1 MTCRLALV
9 CCLLWL
15 PLAGHAAT
23 AALTLQ
29 LCQSDEGDYPWTLP
43 DRPGLNNLLIERAAR
58 RTGVAVRFHA
68 MPWARCLF
76 KTSMGGMDGIV
87 AASYRP
93 ERRHIGVYPLR
104 DGLPDAERR
113 LMRNRY
119 LLYRRKGDAG
129 VQWDGRRLQVDGPV
143 GVQTG
148 YSIAT
153 TLRQRGATISQR
165 ERLPGRLLEE
175 LAAGNLRAI
184 TLTAGEGER
193 LLADMPVYG
202 RAIEALPQPLE
213 EKDFYLVFSHRFRQ
227 QNPALTER
235 FWQAL
240 RMEQQSAD
248 WHAESARFR

>member
-1 MTCRLALV
+1 MTCRLALL

-15 PLAGHAAT
+15 PLASQADT
-23 AALTLQ
+23 VLTLQ

-58 RTGVAVRFHA
+58 RTGVAVSFHA

-87 AASYRP
+87 AASYRA
-93 ERRHIGVYPLR
+93 ERRRIGVYPWR
-104 DGLPDAERR
+104 NGQPDAERR

-119 LLYRRKGDAG
+119 LLYRRKGDTG
-129 VQWDGRRLQVDGPV
+129 VQWDGQRLKVEGLV

-153 TLRQRGATISQR
+153 TLRQRGVAISQR
-165 ERLPGRLLEE
+165 ERLPDRLLEE
-175 LAAGNLRAI
+175 LIAGNLRAI

-193 LLADMPVYG
+193 LLADTPAY
-202 RAIEALPQPLE
+202 RQAIEALPPALE
-213 EKDFYLVFSHRFRQ
+213 EKDFYLVFSHRFQ
-227 QNPALTER
+227 KKNPALTER
-235 FWQAL
+235 FWHAL
-240 RMEQQSAD
+240 RLEQQSTEWA
-248 WHAESARFR
+248 AEAARFR